1 MGNLVSLEGALALA
15 EALAKIANRRA
26 LAKPIASIFMLNIS
40 SNGVKFFMKIGTK
53 SFDFLAN
60 FTLPTDII
68 FQTCA
73 IGSVDQSLLP

>member
-26 LAKPIASIFMLNIS
+26 LAKPIASIFVLNIS
-40 SNGVKFFMKIGTK
+40 SNGIKIEMKMVTK
-53 SFDFLAN
+53 SFDFLGN

-68 FQTCA
+68 FPDLCHW
-73 IGSVDQSLLP
+73 IR